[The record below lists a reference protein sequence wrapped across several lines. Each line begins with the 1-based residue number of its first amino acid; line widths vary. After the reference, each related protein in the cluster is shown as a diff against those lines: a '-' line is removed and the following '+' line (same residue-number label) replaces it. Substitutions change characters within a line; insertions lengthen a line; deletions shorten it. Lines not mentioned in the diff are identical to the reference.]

1 MNKFTDR
8 RVTLCRLNTLLI
20 SSYEEPFP
28 ILKTALTCIETNGIL
43 YYTLPPRVRWKVSSF
58 YFWLLSLL
66 QIKSFLM
73 ALMILTL
80 NVKQVS
86 VIALWST
93 SWHRTKWWMKLTHFS
108 TQVVVMGRPA
118 AARTGRWKKPQDVNW
133 NILSRPGGLI
143 MWWNKNNQKHGA
155 QAKMEWADSK
165 STVMGET
172 ISKASTNQT
181 FR

>member
-1 MNKFTDR
+1 MHWNQWYSLEYITSPCTLKSVVFLFLTSIAFTD
-8 RVTLCRLNTLLI
+8 
-20 SSYEEPFP
+20 
-28 ILKTALTCIETNGIL
+28 
-43 YYTLPPRVRWKVSSF
+43 
-58 YFWLLSLL
+58 
-66 QIKSFLM
+66 KSFLM
-73 ALMILTL
+73 ALMILTP

-118 AARTGRWKKPQDVNW
+118 AARTGRWKNPQDVNC
-133 NILSRPGGLI
+133 NILSRPGGVI